1 MPSRFTKS
9 IKASLIAGLLVFLPA
24 FLTVWLLWKLFLL
37 VDGFLNETV
46 RHVLWAVLK
55 IQFFRTHDIPGL
67 GFVAVVVILF
77 LAGLIARNFIG
88 RKIIDITNRLV
99 ARIPLANKIYTAI
112 DQIAKAFLSGQREVF
127 QKAVLIEYPHKGMY
141 CIAFYT
147 QDTQGPVQESLPTDV
162 ISVFLPSTPNPTTGF
177 LLFVPK
183 SEVIPLDMPVE
194 EALKLIISAGAIVP
208 ASQQAVWTPPHQAEQ
223 KPPDTHQVPTS
234 GSDAP

>member
-1 MPSRFTKS
+1 MSSRLTKS

-24 FLTVWLLWKLFLL
+24 FLTIWLLWKLFLL

-46 RHVLWAVLK
+46 RQFLWVVLK
-55 IQFFRTHDIPGL
+55 IQFFQTHDIPGL

-77 LAGLIARNFIG
+77 MAGLIARNFIG
-88 RKIIDITNRLV
+88 KKIIGAANKLV
-99 ARIPLANKIYTAI
+99 ARIPLANKIYNAI
-112 DQIAKAFLSGQREVF
+112 DQIAKAFLSGKREVF

-147 QDTQGPVQESLPTDV
+147 QDTQGPVQESLPVDV

-183 SEVIPLDMPVE
+183 SDVIPLDMPVE
-194 EALKLIISAGAIVP
+194 EALKLIISGGAITSIPQVSISP
-208 ASQQAVWTPPHQAEQ
+208 PTPPVGLESSG
-223 KPPDTHQVPTS
+223 KSRTVTS
-234 GSDAP
+234 GSDPS